1 MFTFPTL
8 ARPGV
13 RLGVVVAAPVFLLA
27 ACASGGT
34 GGSSGYGS
42 SASSGSSGST
52 ASPGSAGSAAK
63 VETHSGSMGTYLTDG
78 SGHTVYLFAAD
89 HGGQSACSGACA
101 AAWPPLT
108 TKGKPTASGAA
119 KASKLATITRKDG
132 ATQVTYGGHPLYTF
146 TGDSAA
152 GDTNG
157 QGSSAFGAKWW
168 LVAPNGSALTKS
180 GAGASSPSGGPSS
193 SSGGA
198 GGGWG

>member
-1 MFTFPTL
+1 
-8 ARPGV
+8 
-13 RLGVVVAAPVFLLA
+13 VFLLA

-42 SASSGSSGST
+42 SGSSGST
-52 ASPGSAGSAAK
+52 ASPGSAGSVAK
-63 VETHSGSMGTYLTDG
+63 VETHSGSMGTYLTNG
-78 SGHTVYLFAAD
+78 SGRTLYLFAAD
-89 HGGQSACSGACA
+89 RGGQSACSGACA

-108 TKGKPTASGAA
+108 TKGKPVASGAA

-168 LVAPNGSALTKS
+168 LVSPS
-180 GAGASSPSGGPSS
+180 GAPLTNSQSGASGTSPSGGPSS

-198 GGGWG
+198 GGGWS

>member
-8 ARPGV
+8 AGPGV

-27 ACASGGT
+27 ACASGGS
-34 GGSSGYGS
+34 GGSSGYG
-42 SASSGSSGST
+42 SSGSSGST
-52 ASPGSAGSAAK
+52 ASPGSAGSVAK
-63 VETHSGSMGTYLTDG
+63 VETHSGSMGTYLTNG
-78 SGHTVYLFAAD
+78 SGRTLYLFAAD
-89 HGGQSACSGACA
+89 RGGQSACSGACA

-108 TKGKPTASGAA
+108 TKGKPVASGAA

-168 LVAPNGSALTKS
+168 LVSPS
-180 GAGASSPSGGPSS
+180 GAPLTNSQSGASGTSPSGGPSS

-198 GGGWG
+198 GGGWS